1 MLNLIHKKLEVW
13 KCSLV
18 EIKNI
23 YLITENFP
31 NKELYGLTNQ
41 LRRVSISIS
50 SNIAEGV
57 SRSSSKERRRFYEIA
72 RSSLVEVDAQIEI
85 SKSLKYLDEF
95 DLAKFEDEFT
105 RLFKMLSGLIKST
118 I

>member
-1 MLNLIHKKLEVW
+1 MLNLNHKKLEVW
-13 KCSLV
+13 KSSLV
-18 EIKNI
+18 VIKNI

-31 NKELYGLTNQ
+31 NKELYGLSNQ
-41 LRRVSISIS
+41 LRRASISIS
-50 SNIAEGV
+50 SNIAEGA

-85 SKSLKYLDEF
+85 AISLKYLDEI
-95 DLAKFEDEFT
+95 DLCNFEEEFI